1 MSAFIDSLASLL
13 LMFRHK
19 IFAFYIGVGLI
30 TFTVFSCLA
39 SHESVNAA
47 TLRYYSIRDNHGH
60 VTPTS
65 WWLANIYAP
74 YFAFLA
80 FLKIALGILLLPL
93 AIFGFHWG
101 QKLLFEGWLDLT
113 VMWSG
118 LLLWTVGLWCV
129 CTVIEY
135 KCRESKS
142 EEDKFGEDK

>member
-19 IFAFYIGVGLI
+19 NFAFYIGVGLI

-39 SHESVNAA
+39 SPESVNAA
-47 TLRYYSIRDNHGH
+47 TLKYYSIRDNHGH
-60 VTPTS
+60 VTP
-65 WWLANIYAP
+65 
-74 YFAFLA
+74 
-80 FLKIALGILLLPL
+80 LKGCLSPLQLGILLLPL

-113 VMWSG
+113 VMWPG

-142 EEDKFGEDK
+142 EEDKSGEDK